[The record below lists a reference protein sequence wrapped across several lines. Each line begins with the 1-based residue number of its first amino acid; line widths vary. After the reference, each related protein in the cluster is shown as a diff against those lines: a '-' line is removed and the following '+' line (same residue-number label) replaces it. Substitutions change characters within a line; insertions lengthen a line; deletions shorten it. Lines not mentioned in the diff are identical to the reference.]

1 MTDLKNHWLQMEN
14 FETFP
19 TEKALKLFLFRD
31 QSAKS
36 FRSWALSN
44 QIILS
49 VCRFLSCHF
58 WQIKLRQ
65 DNLRVKGVRH
75 IWYVLT
81 SWSLMLTIWTSWLRS
96 SPWHNYFRSDPL
108 LQFANGRQ
116 TVTTPGRNKTH
127 NIHTMSVNWITCS
140 PHYDHRRFTFILYG

>member
-1 MTDLKNHWLQMEN
+1 MTFENRHEKFFLPTRQTFQNWCQSESRRKEKDCWFCWLIPTQKVGKDNIIANKNCSAPNQVKTRSSWQTLKITGFKWKTLRPFRQKRLWN
-14 FETFP
+14 F
-19 TEKALKLFLFRD
+19 FLFRD

-75 IWYVLT
+75 I
-81 SWSLMLTIWTSWLRS
+81 
-96 SPWHNYFRSDPL
+96 
-108 LQFANGRQ
+108 
-116 TVTTPGRNKTH
+116 
-127 NIHTMSVNWITCS
+127 
-140 PHYDHRRFTFILYG
+140 

>member
-1 MTDLKNHWLQMEN
+1 MLSSPNQVKTRPSWQTLKITGFKWKTLRPFRQKGFWN
-14 FETFP
+14 F
-19 TEKALKLFLFRD
+19 FLFRD

-81 SWSLMLTIWTSWLRS
+81 SWLLMLTIWTSWLRS

-127 NIHTMSVNWITCS
+127 T
-140 PHYDHRRFTFILYG
+140 YDVSQLDHLFTS